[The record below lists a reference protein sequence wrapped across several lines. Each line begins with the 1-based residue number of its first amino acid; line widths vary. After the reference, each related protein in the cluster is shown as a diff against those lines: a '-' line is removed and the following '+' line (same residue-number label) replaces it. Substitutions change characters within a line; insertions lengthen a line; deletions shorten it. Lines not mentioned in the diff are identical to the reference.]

1 MIPDYQL
8 ITIQTLASGDVLQ
21 IPVYTFKGE
30 INGKKAYIQA
40 NLHGAEIVGNAVIYE
55 LIEFFKTLN
64 NSDLQGEI
72 TLVPMCNPTGVN
84 QRNLFFST
92 GRYNPYDGN
101 NWNRI
106 FWDYSQ
112 ENVNI
117 DNFVQENI
125 NLSVKEIQQK
135 FLSNILHK
143 FQEKL
148 GHINENRGLSFSE
161 HYRNI
166 LQSLSLNANYI
177 IDIHSSS
184 VSSIDY
190 LYCFE
195 FRQKS
200 ADYFLLD
207 YGILMNKYDGNA
219 FDEAFLNPWLVLEK
233 KFIKRGRNITFDVES
248 WTLELGSGMKVNEES
263 VQKGVKGI
271 INYLSAKKI
280 LNLDVILPKN
290 SIQLVP
296 KNIIKSY
303 YALEGGIIRHRVKEG
318 TKVFPHDT
326 LYELLSFQK
335 QGKMPSI
342 IEIKSADEGIVYDV
356 STNDTV
362 NQGEY
367 ILGIFPHV

>member
-1 MIPDYQL
+1 MTPDYQL
-8 ITIQTLASGDVLQ
+8 IEIQTLASGDTLQ
-21 IPVYTFKGE
+21 IPVYTFQGKTG
-30 INGKKAYIQA
+30 NKKAYIQA

-55 LIEFFKTLN
+55 LITFLN
-64 NSDLQGEI
+64 SLNSDEVQGEI
-72 TLVPMCNPTGVN
+72 VLIPMCNPTGVN

-92 GRYNPYDGN
+92 GRYSPYDGN

-106 FWDYSQ
+106 FWDYSH

-117 DNFVQENI
+117 DDFVRKNI
-125 NLSVKEIQQK
+125 NLSKQEIQAN
-135 FLSNILHK
+135 FLKDILNK

-148 GHINENRGLSFSE
+148 DKINPYRGVSFSE
-161 HYRNI
+161 DYRNI
-166 LQSLSLNANYI
+166 LQSLSLNANYV

-190 LYCFE
+190 LYCFDY
-195 FRQKS
+195 RQKS

-233 KFIKRGRNITFDVES
+233 KLSQARRNITFDVEA

-263 VQKGVKGI
+263 VKKGFKGI
-271 INYLSAKKI
+271 INYLSAKKM
-280 LNLDVILPKN
+280 LNLELITPEQKTKLIPKN
-290 SIQLVP
+290 T
-296 KNIIKSY
+296 IKSY
-303 YALEGGIIRHRVKEG
+303 YAPQGGIIRHRLKEG
-318 TKVFPHDT
+318 TKIQRGDV
-326 LYELLSFQK
+326 LYNILSFLK
-335 QGKMPSI
+335 TSITPTI
-342 IEIKSADEGIVYDV
+342 IEIESADEGIIYDV

-367 ILGIFPHV
+367 ILGIFPHG